1 MILEVLGPVG
11 RPARPGD
18 RRYDVPRAV
27 FGDNVR
33 QRRGAGRASYRQAAG
48 AQHVPREV
56 MSHPIRIVISPAT
69 VYGEGL
75 SEADLGAGVV
85 GNVARQFHG
94 CDCVPAQVV
103 HWGPGRSRWVPDRAI
118 VGEGIGEGQAA
129 TGLVDDRYL
138 KVNVE
143 VTIVYRIERPAAEAA
158 EGRGR
163 PVAGWPNKAAGRNAK
178 VKARNARNIM

>member
-1 MILEVLGPVG
+1 
-11 RPARPGD
+11 
-18 RRYDVPRAV
+18 
-27 FGDNVR
+27 
-33 QRRGAGRASYRQAAG
+33 
-48 AQHVPREV
+48 